1 MDDYPSGDATGLD
14 GSLGPGLDDGTQGW
28 TWWGG
33 TMPLDPSEVATS
45 TLSAIGSLPT
55 QIGGAL
61 AGALDSSDP
70 DVVVRPS
77 LGDLNPEDV
86 QRMSQAANEWM
97 AFMMV
102 TVGVRFFLSLSVRAR
117 ADAVVGSRSC

>member
-1 MDDYPSGDATGLD
+1 MDDYPSGDATGLG
-14 GSLGPGLDDGTQGW
+14 GSLGGGMDDGTQGW

-33 TMPLDPSEVATS
+33 AMPLDPSEVATS

-61 AGALDSSDP
+61 AGVMEASDP
-70 DVVVRPS
+70 DVVVNNPMRPS
-77 LGDLNPEDV
+77 LGDLSPEDV

-102 TVGVRFFLSLSVRAR
+102 TVGVRFSSSLWRRRWS
-117 ADAVVGSRSC
+117 